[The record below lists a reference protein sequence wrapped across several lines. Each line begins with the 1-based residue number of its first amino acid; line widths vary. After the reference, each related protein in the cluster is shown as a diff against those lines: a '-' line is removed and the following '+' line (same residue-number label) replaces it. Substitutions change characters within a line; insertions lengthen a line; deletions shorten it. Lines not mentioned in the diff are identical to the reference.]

1 MENTL
6 TLEHVSA
13 YLPYKLKAY
22 QTVFTQVKGGK
33 DKATKEIRIVNSTT
47 IYNFFQLGKY
57 KAHEHVK
64 PILRPLSD
72 LTKEIEHNG
81 VKFVTK
87 DFIHYTYPSEMIG
100 LNPATWSYRV
110 LIKLFELHFDVFNL
124 IPQNLAIDIN
134 TI

>member
-13 YLPYKLKAY
+13 YLPYGLKIK
-22 QTVFTQVKGGK
+22 TKKGIETLERVSLK
-33 DKATKEIRIVNSTT
+33 NQ
-47 IYNFFQLGKY
+47 IYNF
-57 KAHEHVK
+57 K

-110 LIKLFELHFDVFNL
+110 LIKLFELHFDIFNL

-134 TI
+134 TLEL